1 MSRCEF
7 EHASTLL
14 GAGFYLPLSNI
25 YVYPDLKTYLQE
37 AAHYDYVFVHGQ
49 AECPSLDV
57 CAFFKSMQPLSPCCL
72 LESLTGKENGRY
84 SVIASQS
91 LLEIQSAFPDERGLS
106 YLRECMQSIRTPI
119 INLPF
124 FTGGW
129 AGFWS
134 YEAGARYI
142 GLHPDAAGV
151 PEYYFFLPGEVLVYD
166 RFTGMLTVTI
176 WKPAAGACAE
186 TYQEGCRRLEE
197 LVLQAQKNRIAAD
210 NTSKTAEYMI
220 DHMETEF
227 KANKTRVEFMD
238 MVEQAREHIRVG
250 DIFQVVLS
258 QRWHKQSEADPWEV
272 YRQLR
277 NLNPSPYMFYFNLSE
292 FVLMGASPEMQ
303 VKVQGSTVKT
313 RPIAGTRKITGDE
326 EVDQLME
333 KELQEDE
340 KEICEHLM
348 LVDLGR
354 NDIGRISRAG
364 TVKLA
369 EFMKLERYSHVV
381 HLVSTVEGILKD
393 NVDALEAFKA
403 CFPAGTL
410 SGAPKRKAMEII
422 ADLEKDVRGP
432 YGGAAG
438 YVSFNGNLDSC
449 ISIRGILY
457 KQGHYYLQ
465 SGAGIVADSQP
476 ELEYKETLNKAR
488 ALMLAIKR
496 AEVPI

>member
-1 MSRCEF
+1 MSRCEK
-7 EHASTLL
+7 HASTLL
-14 GAGFYLPLSNI
+14 GAGFYLPLLNT
-25 YVYPDLKTYLQE
+25 YAYPDPETYLESAVQ
-37 AAHYDYVFVHGQ
+37 YDYVYVHAQ
-49 AECPSLDV
+49 VECRGLDV
-57 CAFFKSMQPLSPCCL
+57 CALFKSMQPLPTCCL

-91 LLEIQSAFPDERGLS
+91 LLEIESVFPDTRGLP
-106 YLRECMQSIRTPI
+106 YLRERLESIRTPSI
-119 INLPF
+119 DLPF
-124 FTGGW
+124 FTGGL

-134 YEAGARYI
+134 YEAGAQYI
-142 GLHPDAAGV
+142 GLQPDAPGV
-151 PEYYFFLPGEVLVYD
+151 SEYYFFLPGEVLVYD
-166 RFTGMLTVTI
+166 RFTSMLTLTI
-176 WKPAAGACAE
+176 WKPAQSICKE
-186 TYQEGCRRLEE
+186 TYQEACRRLEE
-197 LVLQAQKNRIAAD
+197 LIKQAQQNRVDNYNAAM
-210 NTSKTAEYMI
+210 TAEGNV
-220 DHMETEF
+220 DHLETEF
-227 KANKTRVEFMD
+227 AANKTREEFMH

-258 QRWHKQSEADPWEV
+258 QRWHKQSEADPWQV
-272 YRQLR
+272 YRELR
-277 NLNPSPYMFYFNLSE
+277 NLNPSPYMFYFNLPE

-303 VKVQGSTVKT
+303 VKIQGVTVKT

-326 EVDQLME
+326 DIDRLME

-364 TVKLA
+364 SVKLA

-381 HLVSTVEGILKD
+381 HLVSTVEGTLKES
-393 NVDALEAFKA
+393 VDAMEAFKA

-438 YVSFNGNLDSC
+438 YVSFNGDLDSC
-449 ISIRGILY
+449 ISIRGLLY

-496 AEVPI
+496 AEERI